1 MESNYIIMNDNIG
14 EYNINFYY
22 PCIVENTTLRG
33 KFMVDSTNILKY
45 LTEANPYDH
54 LSEIMILKMMEHIK
68 NKTNNEKEINE
79 NNQNDI
85 FETND
90 EFTKIYA
97 KIHESRDLIYDYIV
111 KIASGK
117 AVNNNSNEDYFGTRI
132 ISQNYLEFMRA

>member
-1 MESNYIIMNDNIG
+1 MESNYIIKNYNIG

-22 PCIVENTTLRG
+22 PYLAEGIALRG
-33 KFMVDSTNILKY
+33 EFKVDSTNILKY

-85 FETND
+85 FEIN
-90 EFTKIYA
+90 EKFNLIYA
-97 KIHESRDLIYDYIV
+97 KIHESRDLIYDSIV
-111 KIASGK
+111 EIASGK
-117 AVNNNSNEDYFGTRI
+117 VVRNNMNEDFGTRD
-132 ISQNYLEFMRA
+132 ISVKYLEFMRD